1 MPDLLHT
8 LQGSDLGFLR
18 MVALAWGVELTAP
31 DAYTALPALVNAL
44 RAPGLAEEIIE
55 SLPADAR
62 RALQLLMENEGRLM
76 WSTFARQ
83 FGELRVMG
91 AGKRD
96 RERPDLAPAN
106 PAERLWYRGL
116 IGKAFLNL
124 PPEPQEYA
132 FIPDDFLPAMQ
143 HLAVESSPPPGRT
156 ASPTESA
163 LSIPA
168 SDAILQQACTLLA
181 WLRLGNPL
189 DSLPLTLHIPIPVL
203 IRLLNAAGMLDASN
217 QPQPEEV
224 RSFLEAKTA
233 EALSLLVQS
242 WLTSPIFNE
251 LRLLPGLTFEGNWA
265 NDALA
270 TRRTL
275 LDLLNSLPADRWWS
289 LSAFIAAIKERQ
301 PDYLRPGGDYDSW
314 FIRRKDSETYLRGF
328 SSWDEVD
335 GALLRFFIT
344 GPLHWLGLYDLAAPQ
359 AGALATAFRPSPMAA
374 SLLNG
379 SQPAGLLAEESQ
391 LRLTSTGRMRLPDR
405 LPRPARYTLLRFCRW
420 DGESNQE
427 TLCSITPASL
437 SAARQ
442 QGLRTSHLISLL
454 RKHSADP
461 LSPLLVK
468 ALERWE
474 KLDAQASLQ
483 SGTLLRLG
491 SVEILAALRKTG
503 AARYILEELNPTT
516 VLIRPGSE
524 ESVINALLEI
534 GYLTEDKRRE

>member
-1 MPDLLHT
+1 MPDLLHC

-18 MVALAWGVELTAP
+18 MLALAWGVDLTAP

-44 RAPGLAEEIIE
+44 HAPGLVEEMIE
-55 SLPADAR
+55 SQPADAR
-62 RALQLLMENEGRLM
+62 KALQVLMENEGRLL

-83 FGELRVMG
+83 FGEIRVMG

-96 RERPDLAPAN
+96 RERPDLSPAN

-116 IGKAFLNL
+116 IGRAFLNL

-132 FIPDDFLPAMQ
+132 FIPDDFLAAMQ
-143 HLAVESSPPPGRT
+143 GLAVESTPPPGRL
-156 ASPTESA
+156 ASPGESA
-163 LSIPA
+163 NPLPA
-168 SDAILQQACTLLA
+168 SDAILEQACTLLA
-181 WLRLGNPL
+181 WLRLGN
-189 DSLPLTLHIPIPVL
+189 SEETYPLTGLIPTKIL
-203 IRLLNAAGMLDASN
+203 IRLLQAAGLLNDAH

-224 RSFLEAKTA
+224 RAFLGAA
-233 EALSLLVQS
+233 PAQALALLVQAWQAS
-242 WLTSPIFNE
+242 LGFNE
-251 LRLLPGLTFEGNWA
+251 LRLLPGLIFEGNWN
-265 NDALA
+265 NDALT
-270 TRRTL
+270 TRQKIL
-275 LDLLNSLPADRWWS
+275 AILQQLPADRWWS
-289 LSAFIAAIKERQ
+289 LPAFVAAMKDRQ

-314 FIRRKDSETYLRGF
+314 FIRREGSETYLRGF

-359 AGALATAFRPSPMAA
+359 PGAPATAFRPSRMADA
-374 SLLNG
+374 LLTG
-379 SQPAGLLAEESQ
+379 GQPGGMPVEEAQ
-391 LRLTSTGRMRLPDR
+391 LRLTSSGRMRLPAR
-405 LPRPARYTLLRFCRW
+405 LPRPVRYTLLRFCRW
-420 DGESNQE
+420 DGESGGE
-427 TLCSITPASL
+427 TLCSITPTSL
-437 SAARQ
+437 AAARL
-442 QGLRTSHLISLL
+442 QGLRTSHLINLM

-461 LSPLLVK
+461 ISPLLVK

-491 SVEILAALRKTG
+491 SAEILAALRKTG

-516 VLIRPGSE
+516 VVIRPGSE

-534 GYLTEDKRRE
+534 GYLTEDKRR